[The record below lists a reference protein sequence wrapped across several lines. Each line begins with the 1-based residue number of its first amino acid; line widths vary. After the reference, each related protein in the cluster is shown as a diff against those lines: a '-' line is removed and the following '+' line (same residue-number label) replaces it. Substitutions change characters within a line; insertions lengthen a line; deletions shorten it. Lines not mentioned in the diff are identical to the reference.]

1 VNTEAHANGR
11 EPVLE
16 LRALSK
22 SFGGLRAV
30 RDVTLKIMPG
40 DRKAII
46 GPNGAGKTT
55 LFNLI
60 TGIFPAT
67 SGQVVLFGQ
76 DVTRWPSHRRT
87 ALGMARTFQIT
98 SLFPKLTVLDNVLLA
113 IQGLR
118 RSKFVMWRFLSS
130 YRDFYDRAHGLLE
143 RARFLDRK
151 DTEVRYLSHGEQ
163 RQLEIILGLASDP
176 KILLLDE
183 PAAGLSSGES
193 SEMIRFLAH
202 LDRNLAILLI
212 EHDMDVVFDVA
223 EHISVLHFGEI
234 LEAGAA
240 LLGRNGVG
248 KTTLVNSIVGFNRP
262 RRGKVLFKGTDITE
276 VSSFET
282 VRSGMGLVPQGR
294 RVFPTLSVEENLMVA
309 ERSVDRRG
317 WNMERVYALFP
328 RLRERRSQRARTL
341 SGGEQQMLA
350 IGRGLMTNPDCL
362 IMDEPSEG
370 LAPIII
376 QGLWQAIARLKEEGH
391 SILLVEQNASL
402 ALQLVDYVHVMSKGQ
417 VVYSARPEELR
428 ANDEIKSRYLG
439 I

>member
-1 VNTEAHANGR
+1 MSTDTRAGDG
-11 EPVLE
+11 EPALE
-16 LRALSK
+16 LRGLSK

-67 SGQVVLFGQ
+67 SGQVLLFGR
-76 DVTRWPSHRRT
+76 DVTNLPSHRRT

-118 RSKFVMWRFLSS
+118 PSKFVMWRFMSS
-130 YRDFYDRAHGLLE
+130 YRDVYDKAHRLLE

-163 RQLEIILGLASDP
+163 RQLEIVLGLASDP

-193 SEMIRFLAH
+193 AEMAEFLLG
-202 LDRNLAILLI
+202 LDSNLALLLI

-223 EHISVLHFGEI
+223 DHISVLHFGEV
-234 LEAGAA
+234 LETGPTEQIRKSA
-240 LLGRNGVG
+240 
-248 KTTLVNSIVGFNRP
+248 
-262 RRGKVLFKGTDITE
+262 KV
-276 VSSFET
+276 
-282 VRSGMGLVPQGR
+282 Q
-294 RVFPTLSVEENLMVA
+294 
-309 ERSVDRRG
+309 
-317 WNMERVYALFP
+317 
-328 RLRERRSQRARTL
+328 
-341 SGGEQQMLA
+341 
-350 IGRGLMTNPDCL
+350 
-362 IMDEPSEG
+362 
-370 LAPIII
+370 
-376 QGLWQAIARLKEEGH
+376 
-391 SILLVEQNASL
+391 
-402 ALQLVDYVHVMSKGQ
+402 
-417 VVYSARPEELR
+417 
-428 ANDEIKSRYLG
+428 EIYLG
-439 I
+439 TG